1 LFPLTANGNY
11 DYLYGIET
19 NYNVCGSGVTQPRFD
34 HITPGTLE
42 NPFTGFSDLFGF
54 TDSNENGEI
63 RGSGDSDDASYWAVF
78 PYDPGTGSSGPM
90 EMRFQN
96 RGNSKTSF
104 GSGSINLEMDLSSN
118 PAPVP
123 IYTNGEGFA
132 SVNAQDPMPRS
143 YENRFIWLNGLS
155 ITMDYAWNALLQC
168 NDALITV
175 RWDKYDVYDDVRWCG
190 NIKLSPHDFDQNE
203 PSLVVKSYQQLLL
216 DKGKSP
222 VHKFIPI
229 QWSEPILPDKR
240 FTDETVFEALPN
252 SYIRIE
258 NEAEFRVTNGS
269 FLWLKE
275 NSKLEILGNGKL
287 IIEDGAY
294 ICVDPT
300 TEIILQDNN
309 SQFIIESGAKLGR
322 NPLMNPTHDAI
333 IVIGG
338 GYNCSLPC
346 EWNVSGNGEL
356 VYTMS
361 DLVSMN
367 YPTGHVYNGGTTT
380 VSGQTLSFDGNL
392 KITGNATITYTNCS
406 LSFTEGNKILVE
418 PGSKLILDGTTVTRF
433 EDCGYRW
440 NGIYVSGNSTASQSL
455 NPTLFGTVI
464 LKNGAVIEHADG
476 ALNNFGLDANN
487 SIDWNSFGGIIQCTD
502 VIFKNNRR
510 SGQFMAYTNKNAS
523 GNPINDK
530 SFFKKCSFSIDND
543 MLNGSYLYA
552 HISQW
557 ATRGIAVNGCT
568 FSNTQT
574 AADADRGTGILTIDA
589 RLTVKDH
596 CNSNNSPCPSGQEV
610 HSSFTGLRYGMHVTG
625 GGNGNAVTNVSGATF
640 TGNVQNGLYAGST
653 DNLTVAACTLNVST
667 PNSPVGIYLETT
679 PTNYIHDNVFDGTGG
694 SYTTGIVAKNLG
706 GTAKHIYSNEFKNLM
721 VGSNAAGG
729 NKSTSAGLRFLCNN
743 YLNNAWPITV
753 LSSTPVIGTQGIAQ
767 HQGSNGNGAGN
778 TFSGSSWYNLYTN
791 GVQPITYW
799 YVGTPPSYAG
809 AVTVSNAGT
818 EDCTNPAKKSTL
830 MADYQEAVTEL
841 EQKQTELAAIEDA
854 GDTEGAMMAVTLAG
868 VGEELQLRNKL
879 LQISPNVSEEVLKAT
894 VQKPAPMPNAMLRDV
909 LVANPQAGKAA
920 EVMEAVDML
929 PTPMDEHMLE
939 QIEVA
944 SYSLSP
950 KERKESEVA
959 AYLGNKE
966 RLASEVVFELMQ
978 DSLNYNPKAA
988 KTFLTAKD
996 DLDAD
1001 MELMKIHAAEG
1012 NTEGMDEAAA
1022 RIAARQ
1028 LSESE
1033 AIRMEGYSEYRTL
1046 EKGLLEQNKGWLQA
1060 DSSEIA
1066 QLLNLSNDETV
1077 AGQYAQNILEFMGIA
1092 EFEKEVLFPVLQPEG
1107 KKEGQINRPTSLGF
1121 VTVQPVPARE
1131 YIIVKYDVSHLGEG
1145 AVFEL
1150 LDVSSKPMLS
1160 HTLQNSM
1167 DETVID
1173 LRGIKAGNY
1182 AYRVIHGGKMHYSG
1196 KVIVAD

>member
-1 LFPLTANGNY
+1 MTDDGGTSWFDMSDGLPEIPVNCIVHQNG
-11 DYLYGIET
+11 T
-19 NYNVCGSGVTQPRFD
+19 
-34 HITPGTLE
+34 
-42 NPFTGFSDLFGF
+42 
-54 TDSNENGEI
+54 
-63 RGSGDSDDASYWAVF
+63 
-78 PYDPGTGSSGPM
+78 
-90 EMRFQN
+90 
-96 RGNSKTSF
+96 
-104 GSGSINLEMDLSSN
+104 
-118 PAPVP
+118 
-123 IYTNGEGFA
+123 
-132 SVNAQDPMPRS
+132 
-143 YENRFIWLNGLS
+143 
-155 ITMDYAWNALLQC
+155 
-168 NDALITV
+168 NDALYVGT
-175 RWDKYDVYDDVRWCG
+175 DVGVYYRNGSMSQW
-190 NIKLSPHDFDQNE
+190 E
-203 PSLVVKSYQQLLL
+203 PY
-216 DKGKSP
+216 
-222 VHKFIPI
+222 
-229 QWSEPILPDKR
+229 
-240 FTDETVFEALPN
+240 FEELPN
-252 SYIRIE
+252 VQV
-258 NEAEFRVTNGS
+258 N
-269 FLWLKE
+269 W
-275 NSKLEILGNGKL
+275 LEINYSVGKLRAATWGRGLWEADLIDDGCGHDNNSQHAISIAQNTTWASDRRIFWNVVVESGATLTINANATIRMTGGSKIIIKPNGKL
-287 IIEDGAY
+287 IVDG
-294 ICVDPT
+294 
-300 TEIILQDNN
+300 
-309 SQFIIESGAKLGR
+309 
-322 NPLMNPTHDAI
+322 
-333 IVIGG
+333 
-338 GYNCSLPC
+338 
-346 EWNVSGNGEL
+346 
-356 VYTMS
+356 
-361 DLVSMN
+361 
-367 YPTGHVYNGGTTT
+367 
-380 VSGQTLSFDGNL
+380 
-392 KITGNATITYTNCS
+392 ATITS
-406 LSFTEGNKILVE
+406 LCDS
-418 PGSKLILDGTTVTRF
+418 
-433 EDCGYRW
+433 RW
-440 NGIYVSGNSTASQSL
+440 NGIYVFGNSTASQSL

-487 SIDWNSFGGIIQCTD
+487 NIDWNSFGGIIQCTD
-502 VIFKNNRR
+502 AVFKNNWR
-510 SGQFMAYTNKNAS
+510 SAQFMPYTNKNSS
-523 GNPINDK
+523 GNPINEK
-530 SFFKKCSFSIDND
+530 SFFKKCNFSIDND
-543 MLNGSYLYA
+543 MLNGSHLYA

-568 FSNTQT
+568 FGNTQT
-574 AADADRGTGILTIDA
+574 AADADRGFGILTIDS

-596 CNSNNSPCPSGQEV
+596 CNSSYYPCPSGQEV

-640 TGNVQNGLYAGST
+640 SGNVLHGIYAGST

-721 VGSNAAGG
+721 VGSSGQGG

-743 YLNNAWPITV
+743 YQNNLFAITV

-778 TFSGSSWYNLYTN
+778 TFSGSSWYDLYTN

-830 MADYQEAVTEL
+830 MADYQEALTEL

-966 RLASEVVFELMQ
+966 RLASEVVFELMH
-978 DSLNYNPKAA
+978 DSLKYNPKAA

-1012 NTEGMDEAAA
+1012 NTEGMDEATA

-1033 AIRMEGYSEYRTL
+1033 AIRMEGYSEYRAL

-1060 DSSEIA
+1060 DSSVIA

-1107 KKEGQINRPTSLGF
+1107 KKESQMNRLATQGF

-1182 AYRVIHGGKMHYSG
+1182 AYRVIHSGKMHYSG
-1196 KVIVAD
+1196 KVVVAD